1 MNLHR
6 AAHAALCFSGT
17 LPPMADNRNRVELR
31 AGEVLF
37 REGDAPTTGF
47 LLEHGEIEVTIRI
60 AGEPIVLSR
69 LRAGDILGEMGVFD
83 GAPRSASATALS
95 DCALLTIDR
104 NQISERLEKADP
116 ILRALLEG
124 QVRRYRG
131 AIRAIRATSGA
142 PRGGPPSPR
151 GESTEPDTAVEAS
164 AGDKFRLE
172 AHLREAIAG
181 DGLDVRFQPILH
193 VASGRIA
200 GYEALVRWN
209 HPERGPISPLHFV
222 GLAEESQLI
231 VPLGEYVFDTACRA
245 VQELQAAGV
254 DPAPFVAVNVSA
266 RQLEH
271 PGLIER
277 VIARVQ
283 AAGVPRG
290 SLKVEI
296 TESQAL
302 DTALVREAIALCH
315 RHGIAVALDDFG
327 TGFSHLAQMHSLAF
341 DTLKIDQAFSRDML
355 GNPRS
360 MAIVE
365 AIVRMAR
372 ALGAEVVVEG
382 IETEAMLSTLR
393 ELGCDYA
400 QGWLVG
406 RPQTIGELLATARPG
421 A

>member
-1 MNLHR
+1 MPAPKPLR
-6 AAHAALCFSGT
+6 IE
-17 LPPMADNRNRVELR
+17 LP

-37 REGDAPTTGF
+37 REGEPPTSGF
-47 LLEHGEIEVTIRI
+47 LLESGEIEVTIAI
-60 AGEPIVLSR
+60 AGRPIVLSR

-83 GAPRSASATALS
+83 GAPRSATATALS
-95 DCALLTIDR
+95 DCVLLPIDR

-116 ILRALLEG
+116 IIRALLEG

-131 AIRAIRATSGA
+131 AIQAIRGVQRRD
-142 PRGGPPSPR
+142 P
-151 GESTEPDTAVEAS
+151 TEPDSAVEAS

-172 AHLREAIAG
+172 AHLREALAG
-181 DGLDVRFQPILH
+181 DGLDVRYQPIRH
-193 VASGRIA
+193 VASGRLA

-209 HPERGPISPLHFV
+209 HPDRGPISPMEFV

-231 VPLGEYVFDTACRA
+231 VPLGEYVFDTACHA
-245 VQELQAAGV
+245 VQRLQAAGL
-254 DPAPFVAVNVSA
+254 DPPPFIAVNVSA

-277 VIARVQ
+277 VVARVE
-283 AAGVPRG
+283 AAAVPRG

-302 DTALVREAIALCH
+302 DHALVGAAIDLCH
-315 RHGIAVALDDFG
+315 RHGIGVALDDFG
-327 TGFSHLAQMHSLAF
+327 TGYAHLSQMHALHF
-341 DTLKIDQAFSRDML
+341 DTLKIDQAFSRSML
-355 GNPRS
+355 ADQRA

-365 AIVRMAR
+365 AIVQMAR

-382 IETEAMLSTLR
+382 IETEEMLAVLR
-393 ELGCDYA
+393 RLGCDYA
-400 QGWLVG
+400 QGYLIG
-406 RPQTIGELLATARPG
+406 HPQTLEQLLAAV